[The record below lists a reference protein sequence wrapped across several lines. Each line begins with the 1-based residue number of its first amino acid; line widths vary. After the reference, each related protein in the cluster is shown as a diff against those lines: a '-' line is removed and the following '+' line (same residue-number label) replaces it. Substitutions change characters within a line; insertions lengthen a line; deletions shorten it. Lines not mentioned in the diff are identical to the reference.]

1 MVYLDKPR
9 ALCEPNSTFSLA
21 LLNFIEQINISVV
34 SMFVP
39 KRERKEKVA
48 MSFKK
53 NVKEHNSLREGKNT
67 LVYLNMQTSSS
78 HL

>member
-9 ALCEPNSTFSLA
+9 SLCEPNSTFSLA

-34 SMFVP
+34 PMFVP

-53 NVKEHNSLREGKNT
+53 NVKEHNSLRERNESFFFCDLGLFTNPI
-67 LVYLNMQTSSS
+67 
-78 HL
+78 

>member
-1 MVYLDKPR
+1 
-9 ALCEPNSTFSLA
+9 
-21 LLNFIEQINISVV
+21 
-34 SMFVP
+34 MFVP

-78 HL
+78 HLWCVQPAQA

>member
-9 ALCEPNSTFSLA
+9 SLCEPNSTFSLA

-34 SMFVP
+34 PMFVP

-53 NVKEHNSLREGKNT
+53 NVKEHNSLRERKNT
-67 LVYLNMQTSSS
+67 LVYLNMQASSS
-78 HL
+78 YL